1 MANTLP
7 RECFNKS
14 CQIKLS
20 MFLFLELL
28 VSKVHLFCA
37 QVNEAL
43 QRPKVK
49 FGQKFDTEEG
59 LASKGHN
66 VDDELDYFTMLSLSS
81 MST

>member
-1 MANTLP
+1 MPIHPLGTK
-7 RECFNKS
+7 NK
-14 CQIKLS
+14 IKLS
-20 MFLFLELL
+20 LFLFLL
-28 VSKVHLFCA
+28 VSKVHIFCA

>member
-1 MANTLP
+1 MTKYT
-7 RECFNKS
+7 F
-14 CQIKLS
+14 
-20 MFLFLELL
+20 
-28 VSKVHLFCA
+28 FCA

-66 VDDELDYFTMLSLSS
+66 VDDELDYFTMLYLSS